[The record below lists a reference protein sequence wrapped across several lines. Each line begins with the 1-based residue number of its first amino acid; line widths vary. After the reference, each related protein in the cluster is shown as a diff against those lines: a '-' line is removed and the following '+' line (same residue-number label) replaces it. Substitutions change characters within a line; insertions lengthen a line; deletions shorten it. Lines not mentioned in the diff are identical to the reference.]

1 MAAPTGQ
8 ALIVVD
14 VQRDFCTGGS
24 LAVPNGNAVIPPL
37 NDTLRRCHAAGSP
50 VYASRD
56 WHPAVTRH
64 FKDHGGP
71 WPPSLRCR
79 HRRCG
84 VSSRS
89 AACRRYD
96 HREQGADID
105 GARVLGFRGDDTVG
119 SIATRGPRAAGH
131 SASVGR
137 GPGDRLLRAANGA
150 RCAGTQVTRH
160 FKDHGGPWPPHCVA
174 GTVGAEFHPDLQLAA
189 GTIIVSKGQ
198 TSTAHGYSVFE
209 GTIPSGASLPA
220 DLERRGIRRLLVG
233 GLATDYC
240 VRQTVLDALQAGF
253 DVVVATDAVAG
264 VDLEPGDSTRALDDM
279 RAAGAE
285 IRTSFAGLVQS

>member
-1 MAAPTGQ
+1 MTPPTDQ

-37 NDTLRRCHAAGSP
+37 NDTLMRCHTAGSP

-56 WHPAVTRH
+56 WHPA
-64 FKDHGGP
+64 
-71 WPPSLRCR
+71 
-79 HRRCG
+79 
-84 VSSRS
+84 
-89 AACRRYD
+89 
-96 HREQGADID
+96 
-105 GARVLGFRGDDTVG
+105 
-119 SIATRGPRAAGH
+119 
-131 SASVGR
+131 
-137 GPGDRLLRAANGA
+137 
-150 RCAGTQVTRH
+150 VTRH

-174 GTVGAEFHPDLQLAA
+174 GTVGAEFHPDLQLSS

-198 TSTAHGYSVFE
+198 TSTTHGYSVFE

-253 DVVVATDAVAG
+253 DVVVATNAVAG
-264 VDLEPGDSTRALDDM
+264 VDLKPGDSTRALDDM

-285 IRTSFAGLVQS
+285 IRASFSGLVQS

>member
-1 MAAPTGQ
+1 MAAPTRQ

-24 LAVPNGNAVIPPL
+24 LAVPNGSAVIPPL
-37 NDTLRRCHAAGSP
+37 NDALARCHEAGAP

-64 FKDHGGP
+64 F
-71 WPPSLRCR
+71 
-79 HRRCG
+79 
-84 VSSRS
+84 
-89 AACRRYD
+89 
-96 HREQGADID
+96 Q
-105 GARVLGFRGDDTVG
+105 
-119 SIATRGPRAAGH
+119 
-131 SASVGR
+131 
-137 GPGDRLLRAANGA
+137 
-150 RCAGTQVTRH
+150 
-160 FKDHGGPWPPHCVA
+160 DHGGPWPPHCVA
-174 GTVGAEFHPDLQLAA
+174 GTVGAEFHPDLQLPS

-209 GTIPSGASLPA
+209 GTTPSGSSPPA
-220 DLERRGIRRLLVG
+220 DLKRLGVRRLLVG

-264 VDLEPGDSTRALDDM
+264 VDLKPGDTTRALDDM

-285 IRTSFAGLVQS
+285 IRASFSGLVQC

>member
-56 WHPAVTRH
+56 WHPA
-64 FKDHGGP
+64 
-71 WPPSLRCR
+71 
-79 HRRCG
+79 
-84 VSSRS
+84 
-89 AACRRYD
+89 
-96 HREQGADID
+96 
-105 GARVLGFRGDDTVG
+105 
-119 SIATRGPRAAGH
+119 
-131 SASVGR
+131 
-137 GPGDRLLRAANGA
+137 
-150 RCAGTQVTRH
+150 VTRH

-264 VDLEPGDSTRALDDM
+264 VDLEPGDLHPRAGRHARRGCRDTDQF
-279 RAAGAE
+279 RRSGP
-285 IRTSFAGLVQS
+285 IVVVCH

>member
-1 MAAPTGQ
+1 MTAPAGQ

-37 NDTLRRCHAAGSP
+37 NDAVARCHEAGAP

-64 FKDHGGP
+64 F
-71 WPPSLRCR
+71 
-79 HRRCG
+79 
-84 VSSRS
+84 
-89 AACRRYD
+89 
-96 HREQGADID
+96 Q
-105 GARVLGFRGDDTVG
+105 
-119 SIATRGPRAAGH
+119 
-131 SASVGR
+131 
-137 GPGDRLLRAANGA
+137 
-150 RCAGTQVTRH
+150 
-160 FKDHGGPWPPHCVA
+160 DHGGPWPPHCIA
-174 GTVGAEFHPDLQLAA
+174 GTVGAEFHPNLQLPS

-198 TSTAHGYSVFE
+198 TSTAHGYSVLE
-209 GTIPSGASLPA
+209 GMTPSGLLLPA
-220 DLERRGIRRLLVG
+220 DLERRGVRRLLVG

-264 VDLEPGDSTRALDDM
+264 VNLEPGDATRALDDM
-279 RAAGAE
+279 RAAGAK
-285 IRTSFAGLVQS
+285 IRASFSGLVQC

>member
-1 MAAPTGQ
+1 MTARTGQ

-37 NDTLRRCHAAGSP
+37 NDALERCHEAGAP

-64 FKDHGGP
+64 F
-71 WPPSLRCR
+71 
-79 HRRCG
+79 
-84 VSSRS
+84 
-89 AACRRYD
+89 
-96 HREQGADID
+96 Q
-105 GARVLGFRGDDTVG
+105 
-119 SIATRGPRAAGH
+119 
-131 SASVGR
+131 
-137 GPGDRLLRAANGA
+137 
-150 RCAGTQVTRH
+150 
-160 FKDHGGPWPPHCVA
+160 DHGGPWPPHCVA
-174 GTVGAEFHPDLQLAA
+174 GTVGAEFHPDLQLPA

-209 GTIPSGASLPA
+209 GTTQSGASLPA
-220 DLERRGIRRLLVG
+220 DLERRAVRRLLVG

-264 VDLEPGDSTRALDDM
+264 VELEPGDATQALDDM

-285 IRTSFAGLVQS
+285 IRVSFSGLVRC